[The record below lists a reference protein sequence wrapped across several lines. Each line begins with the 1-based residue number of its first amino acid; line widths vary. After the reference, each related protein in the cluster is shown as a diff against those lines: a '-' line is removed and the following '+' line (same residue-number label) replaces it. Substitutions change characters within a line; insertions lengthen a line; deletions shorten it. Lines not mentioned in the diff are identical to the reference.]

1 MLLSKLRKDK
11 LHDTLP
17 QNFLRLEVLHEFTEN
32 VYIAQVV
39 DMFFYIIHLYKTVY
53 VLTTVLTK

>member
-17 QNFLRLEVLHEFTEN
+17 QNVLRLEVLHVFTEN

-39 DMFFYIIHLYKTVY
+39 DMFFFLYYSFVQDCICANHCFN
-53 VLTTVLTK
+53 